1 MDRLQPL
8 TDELVQG
15 YRPRRKI
22 MILTYKRSW
31 WFSLL
36 FLLALCPALPA
47 QTEQPTP
54 ETSPAEQA
62 PTPIPQES
70 PGPVQP
76 TAQPTVQP
84 VTVPSNPITDAA
96 RFLAGLP
103 VADNSSLASL
113 THTSMWQ
120 AHAAAMNSPFATL
133 QRRPLTNLPIYRT
146 TFLGPLASASNVCV
160 YYL

>member
-1 MDRLQPL
+1 MKW
-8 TDELVQG
+8 
-15 YRPRRKI
+15 YRAIGSAEKI
-22 MILTYKRSW
+22 VILPYKRSW

-36 FLLALCPALPA
+36 LLLALCPALPA

-62 PTPIPQES
+62 PTPIPLES

-76 TAQPTVQP
+76 TAQPTVQS

-103 VADNSSLASL
+103 VADNSSLAAL
-113 THTSMWQ
+113 THISMWQ
-120 AHAAAMNSPFATL
+120 THAAAMHPAFATRERQQL
-133 QRRPLTNLPIYRT
+133 NNIRLWSNR
-146 TFLGPLASASNVCV
+146 FVASITAA
-160 YYL
+160 